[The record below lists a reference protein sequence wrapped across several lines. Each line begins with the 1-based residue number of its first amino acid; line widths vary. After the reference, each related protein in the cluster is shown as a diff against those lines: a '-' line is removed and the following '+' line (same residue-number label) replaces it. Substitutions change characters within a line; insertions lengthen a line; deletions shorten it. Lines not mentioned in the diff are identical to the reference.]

1 MDSVEKGEG
10 GAREAFPAPH
20 LDRDPPDIPADTA
33 PFPLWER
40 GSGPRGHGGINRI
53 GSGSYCNLRRADS
66 GCSR

>member
-10 GAREAFPAPH
+10 GAREAFPAPTWTGTR
-20 LDRDPPDIPADTA
+20 LTSRPIRP

-66 GCSR
+66 GCSG